1 MNERNEEWKEQ
12 MEADCAQLAV
22 QLRALPEYRF
32 RDISVRVVRTI
43 ARRRLFVRGGVVSF
57 AAAAALVA
65 WVLVPSGVLPERRQ
79 APVQGLACEVVSPT
93 DWLLAAQEADGTWDP
108 ARWGGSGVYPYAV
121 TGFAMMALVSG
132 GAHDADVSRAVWAL
146 RAGQSSEGRL
156 GGTDDGSILNHAIA
170 TVALLAVY
178 ETGRFPESFTVVDGA
193 INTIRALQD
202 AEGRWGGGRTAE
214 LWLVD
219 ALGRASVL
227 GWPDRGAHL
236 RRGLRQ
242 LEAAGAPFSA
252 AIAQASTMS
261 DKRREVR
268 RACET
273 WIAANP
279 GIRGGGC
286 VYAQS
291 VAAR

>member
-1 MNERNEEWKEQ
+1 MNERNEQWTELE
-12 MEADCAQLAV
+12 EINCAQIAA
-22 QLRALPEYRF
+22 QLRAAPERVYG
-32 RDISVRVVRTI
+32 DISGNVMRMI
-43 ARRRLFVRGGVVSF
+43 ARRRLVVRGGIVSF

-65 WVLVPSGVLPERRQ
+65 WIVVPSGVLPVE
-79 APVQGLACEVVSPT
+79 PPISLQGLVCEEVSPT

-108 ARWGGSGVYPYAV
+108 ARWGGSGAYAYAV
-121 TGFAMMALVSG
+121 TGFAMMALISG
-132 GAHDADVSRAVWAL
+132 EAHDADVARAIWTL
-146 RAGQSSEGRL
+146 RAGQSPEGQFRGAGDRL
-156 GGTDDGSILNHAIA
+156 MLNHAIA
-170 TVALLAVY
+170 TVALLAAY

-193 INTIRALQD
+193 INYIRAMQN
-202 AEGRWGGGRTAE
+202 ACGGWEGGHAAE

-242 LEAAGAPFSA
+242 LEAAGTPFSA
-252 AIAQASTMS
+252 AIAEASTIS
-261 DKRREVR
+261 AKRLEVGR
-268 RACET
+268 TCEK

-279 GIRGGGC
+279 GIRGGGQ